1 MTNEGNR
8 KLPVPEPRAR
18 AVFFSVTRT
27 LASPVRPIN
36 DDILNFVSSLVK
48 LFWVLDFPFLR
59 GFEASRFQRR
69 IKKMGAGASTNDP
82 IDQEDKDERTDEHDK
97 VWKKSNLRKRT
108 VRHIQKMLEEKKR
121 KNHSKRHFN
130 KEKREV
136 ERKESEAR
144 LRKTN
149 TKRVNTHETKTN
161 ITIVNENRRP
171 IPPSS
176 VENIEDDLL
185 PPPYALFF
193 VFT

>member
-1 MTNEGNR
+1 
-8 KLPVPEPRAR
+8 
-18 AVFFSVTRT
+18 
-27 LASPVRPIN
+27 
-36 DDILNFVSSLVK
+36 
-48 LFWVLDFPFLR
+48 
-59 GFEASRFQRR
+59 
-69 IKKMGAGASTNDP
+69 MGAGASTNDP
-82 IDQEDKDERTDEHDK
+82 IDQEDKDERTDEHDR

-149 TKRVNTHETKTN
+149 TKRINTHETETN

-185 PPPYALFF
+185 PPPSFSQRNSRVEIRSSLERGFWITSFVALDSGKQSRGRC
-193 VFT
+193 VDADI